1 VLAGGVR
8 ITLTRAWKHAR
19 IVKDTCM
26 IFELSAAGQ
35 AVINRVEAFFSG
47 EILPRHREWV
57 QAVKVDGVH
66 PPFIRELQEKARSQ
80 GLWNL
85 ALPGLTAGEPGTRLS
100 NFEYA
105 HAAEILGR
113 LPWASLVM
121 NCQAPD
127 VPNMVM
133 MQELVTPQQ
142 RERWLM
148 PLLRG
153 EIQSAFGM
161 TEPATASSDAT
172 NIATSIERDGD
183 QWVINGHKW
192 YINGAASPYCAFI
205 IVVGVTEPGSARTGR
220 HSMVLVPMDAP
231 GVRVVRDLTY
241 MGHYDHVAP
250 FGEVI
255 LDDVRVPIEN
265 LLGERGNGFKGA
277 QIRLGIARVH
287 HCMRLIGLA
296 DVLVSLMMA
305 RAGERHTFGKTLIE
319 YDTVQRWIAEARI
332 DIDMNRLFVQRA
344 AWLLDHGG
352 PNDIRKVVSQIKV
365 ATPRMMQTIS
375 DRAAQ
380 VFGAMG
386 GCEDTLIPYAWAYSR
401 LLRIGDG
408 PDEVHLR
415 QVFRNETMPPW
426 SIADCPYISTPRF
439 G

>member
-1 VLAGGVR
+1 MNL
-8 ITLTRAWKHAR
+8 
-19 IVKDTCM
+19 
-26 IFELSAAGQ
+26 ELSESGQ
-35 AVINRVEAFFSG
+35 AVLQKIETFFAD

-57 QAVKVDGVH
+57 HAVKGDGEH
-66 PPFIRELQEKARSQ
+66 PPFIRELRQKARAA

-85 ALPGLTAGEPGTRLS
+85 AVPTLPADAPGTRLS

-105 HAAEILGR
+105 HVAEVLGR

-127 VPNMVM
+127 APNMVM
-133 MQELVTPQQ
+133 MQALVTPQQ

-153 EIQSAFGM
+153 EVQSAFGM
-161 TEPATASSDAT
+161 TEPAVPSSDAS
-172 NIATSIERDGD
+172 NISTTIKRDGD
-183 QWVINGHKW
+183 EWVINGHKW
-192 YINGAASPYCAFI
+192 YINGVASPNCAYI
-205 IVVGVTEPGSARTGR
+205 IVVGVTESDSERTGR
-220 HSMVLVPMDAP
+220 HSMVIVPMDTP
-231 GVRVVRDLTY
+231 GLKVVRSLTY

-255 LDDVRVPIEN
+255 LNNVRVPVEN

-287 HCMRLIGLA
+287 HCMRLIGMA
-296 DVLVSLMMA
+296 DVLVAQMMA
-305 RAGERHTFGKTLIE
+305 RASERSTFGRTLIE
-319 YDTVQRWIAEARI
+319 YDTIQRWIAEARI
-332 DIDMNRLFVQRA
+332 DIDMNRLFVKQA
-344 AWLLDHGG
+344 AWLLDHGTET
-352 PNDIRKVVSQIKV
+352 DCRKIISQIKV
-365 ATPRMMQTIS
+365 ATPRMMQIIS

-415 QVFRNETMPPW
+415 QIFRNEPMPPW
-426 SIADCPYISTPRF
+426 SIADCPYISTPKF
-439 G
+439 A